1 MHSFQSASLEQM
13 EVVCLLREA
22 ACPANGGHS
31 KLNKGMAG
39 NSTVAVGC
47 VRGEKQV
54 NMGGKGSF
62 AGHMQDTGTF
72 RRNQTSCILVHI
84 AH

>member
-1 MHSFQSASLEQM
+1 MTPTCMHSFQSASLEQM

-54 NMGGKGSF
+54 NMGGKWEF
-62 AGHMQDTGTF
+62 CRTHAGHRD
-72 RRNQTSCILVHI
+72 I
-84 AH
+84 